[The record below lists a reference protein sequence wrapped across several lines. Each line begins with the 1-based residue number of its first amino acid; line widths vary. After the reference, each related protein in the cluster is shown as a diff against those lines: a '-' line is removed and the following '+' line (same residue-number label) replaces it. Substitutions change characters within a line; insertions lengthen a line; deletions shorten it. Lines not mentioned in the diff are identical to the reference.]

1 MPPSVTAPH
10 PAGPVASVPQQSRSV
25 NTRRKL
31 LDATIECIAE
41 LGCTGAT
48 MDRVVARAGVSRGA
62 QGHHFPTKSLLFQ
75 AAMTH
80 MLDGLVEDL
89 RLQTERIRAQRSDP
103 ASVFQHL
110 WDEYFSG
117 RLFAVTIE
125 LIVASRTDQELR
137 EALTPVT
144 ERFHRQ
150 VDDCFYILNRG
161 GDHSDRQLDSVVRLT
176 MSLLR
181 GMGVQTVLFDKPA
194 YYHEMLQDWFRIVS
208 KVLAEPSQNP

>member
-1 MPPSVTAPH
+1 MSQIA
-10 PAGPVASVPQQSRSV
+10 VASMPQQSRSAK
-25 NTRRKL
+25 TRFKL
-31 LDATIECIAE
+31 LDATVECIAE

-48 MDRVVARAGVSRGA
+48 MDRIVARAGVSRGA

-89 RLQTERIRAQRSDP
+89 RLQTERIRARRSDP
-103 ASVFQHL
+103 ASVFRHL

-125 LIVASRTDQELR
+125 LIVASRTDNELR
-137 EALTPVT
+137 DALTPVT
-144 ERFHRQ
+144 ERFHQQ

-161 GDHSDRQLDSVVRLT
+161 SDSSDRQLDSAVRLT

-181 GMGVQTVLFDKPA
+181 GMGVQTVLFDRPE
-194 YYHEMLQDWFRIVS
+194 YYREMLEDWLKIVTRM
-208 KVLAEPSQNP
+208 LAEPEMEAGTSS

>member
-1 MPPSVTAPH
+1 MSQVAVAPM
-10 PAGPVASVPQQSRSV
+10 PQQSRSAK
-25 NTRRKL
+25 TRHKL
-31 LDATIECIAE
+31 LDATVECIAE

-48 MDRVVARAGVSRGA
+48 MDRIVARAGVSRGA

-89 RLQTERIRAQRSDP
+89 RLQTEHIRAHRSDP
-103 ASVFQHL
+103 ASVFRHL
-110 WDEYFSG
+110 WNEYFSG

-125 LIVASRTDQELR
+125 LIVASRTDSELR
-137 EALTPVT
+137 DALTPVT
-144 ERFHRQ
+144 ERFHQQ

-161 GDHSDRQLDSVVRLT
+161 SDSSDRQLDSAVRLT

-181 GMGVQTVLFDKPA
+181 GMGVQTVLFDRPD
-194 YYHEMLQDWFRIVS
+194 YYRELMEDWLRIVTRM
-208 KVLAEPSQNP
+208 LAEPAEED

>member
-1 MPPSVTAPH
+1 MAPSLTTTHA
-10 PAGPVASVPQQSRSV
+10 AAPVASVPQQSRSV

-31 LDATIECIAE
+31 LDATVESIAE

-48 MDRVVARAGVSRGA
+48 MDRIVARAGVSRGA

-89 RLQTERIRAQRSDP
+89 RVQTERIRTQRSDP
-103 ASVFQHL
+103 ASVFRHL
-110 WDEYFSG
+110 WEEYFSG

-125 LIVASRTDQELR
+125 LIVASRTDLELR

-150 VDDCFYILNRG
+150 VDDCFFILNQG
-161 GDHSDRQLDSVVRLT
+161 SDHSDRKLDSVVRLT

-194 YYHEMLQDWFRIVS
+194 YYHEMLEDWFHIVT
-208 KVLAEPSQNP
+208 KVLAETSESL

>member
-1 MPPSVTAPH
+1 MSHTAT
-10 PAGPVASVPQQSRSV
+10 ASMPQQSRSV

-48 MDRVVARAGVSRGA
+48 MDRIVACAGVSRGA

-75 AAMTH
+75 AAMSH

-89 RLQTERIRAQRSDP
+89 RTQTEHIRATRSDP

-110 WDEYFSG
+110 WNEYFSG

-125 LIVASRTDQELR
+125 LIVASRTDHELR
-137 EALTPVT
+137 DALTPVT
-144 ERFHRQ
+144 ERFHQQ
-150 VDDCFYILNRG
+150 VDACFHILNRG
-161 GDHSDRQLDSVVRLT
+161 SDRSDRQLDSVVRLT

-194 YYHEMLQDWFRIVS
+194 YYHEMLDDWFRIVS
-208 KVLAEPSQNP
+208 TVLATPDEE